1 MRITRMLIATKASRS
16 FKLKRHQEALAA
28 YERAAALEPDLAE
41 AWLGR
46 GNVFGELKRF
56 DEALVGYGQRAGFK
70 TPAGRD
76 LAKPRQS
83 IV

>member
-1 MRITRMLIATKASRS
+1 MRITPDAYCNKGKSL

-28 YERAAALEPDLAE
+28 YERAAALKPDLAE

-56 DEALVGYGQRAGFK
+56 DEAFVAYDKALGLE
-70 TPAGRD
+70 TSAGRN
-76 LAKPRQS
+76 LA
-83 IV
+83 